1 MGWSSERQARS
12 DRPPGRTAE
21 AAQRTAAVHERVRE
35 LHGILAAAL
44 AGEIRGTDLQTLK
57 RAPRRAP
64 PVVQPSD
71 LEPRP
76 GPVWAA
82 FLPSRPGPVVR
93 WFGGERRYAR
103 RLAEAEDRFAEA
115 IERHRVNEET
125 RRERVARATRDH
137 TEQQR
142 RLDDA
147 IAEQHQ
153 RVDEYQRAVESR
165 DRRAVSRYFQKALD
179 RIPEPQDFPR
189 RRRTGYVPESTLL
202 AVEWDLPDL
211 SVVPAEASYRYDKE
225 RDAVL
230 AVLRPEKELRL
241 LYQQLVAQLALRALH
256 LVFGNDRYG
265 VVDTV
270 VFNGM
275 AESVD
280 LATGRTVRPCLITLR
295 ATREQFNA
303 LVLDQLDPVACV
315 RHYFAA
321 EVSRHPEELQPV
333 EPVLDFDLA
342 DPRTIEPADILSEI
356 DSRPNLLE
364 LAPDEFEHL
373 VHNLLTR
380 MGLETRLFR
389 SGNDGG
395 IDCVAY
401 DPRPITGGKFVVQAK
416 LYTRTVPPSAVRDL
430 FGTVLDAGAT
440 KGILITTSGFG
451 PSSYQ
456 FANGKPLQLID
467 GTGLLALCHQHD
479 IPARIVPRAS

>member
-1 MGWSSERQARS
+1 MGWSVERHARS
-12 DRPPGRTAE
+12 ERPPGRTAE
-21 AAQRTAAVHERVRE
+21 AAQRTAAVRERVRE
-35 LHGILAAAL
+35 LQGVLAETLAADV
-44 AGEIRGTDLQTLK
+44 GGTDLQSLK

-64 PVVQPSD
+64 PLMAETD
-71 LEPRP
+71 LRPHP
-76 GPVWAA
+76 GPLWAA
-82 FLPSRPGPVVR
+82 FRPAPPGPFATWV
-93 WFGGERRYAR
+93 GGHRRYAR
-103 RLAEAEDRFAEA
+103 RLRDAEDRFAEA
-115 IERHRVNEET
+115 IERHRLAEEA
-125 RRERVARATRDH
+125 RQLRVARAAKEQAD
-137 TEQQR
+137 QQR
-142 RLDDA
+142 RLDEA
-147 IAEQHQ
+147 TAELHA
-153 RVDEYQRAVESR
+153 RIDDYERSVRSG

-179 RIPEPQDFPR
+179 RVSEPADFPR
-189 RRRTGYVPESTLL
+189 RRRVGYVPESTLL
-202 AVEWDLPDL
+202 AVEWDLPDVT
-211 SVVPAEASYRYDKE
+211 VVPAESSYRYE
-225 RDAVL
+225 QRDLV
-230 AVLRPEKELRL
+230 VGVPRPEKEIRL
-241 LYQQLVAQLALRALH
+241 LYQQLVAQCALRALH

-275 AESVD
+275 VESVD

-295 ATREQFNA
+295 ATREQFTA

-315 RHYFAA
+315 RHYFGA

-333 EPVLDFDLA
+333 EPVLEFDLA
-342 DPRTIEPADILSEI
+342 DPRTIEPVDVVSEL
-356 DSRPNLLE
+356 DTRPNLLE
-364 LAPDEFEHL
+364 LTPDEFEQL

-401 DPRPITGGKFVVQAK
+401 DRRPITGGKFVVQAK

-430 FGTVLDAGAT
+430 FGTVVDAGAT

-479 IPARIVPRAS
+479 IPARIVPRAG

>member
-1 MGWSSERQARS
+1 MGWSTERHARS
-12 DRPPGRTAE
+12 ECPPGRTAE
-21 AAQRTAAVHERVRE
+21 AAQRTAAVSDRVRA
-35 LHGILAAAL
+35 LQGVLAAAL
-44 AGEIRGTDLQTLK
+44 ATEVRGTDLQKLK
-57 RAPRRAP
+57 RVPRRAP
-64 PVVQPSD
+64 PAVPEAD
-71 LEPRP
+71 LVPRP

-82 FLPSRPGPVVR
+82 WDQVARRPPVG

-103 RLAEAEDRFAEA
+103 RLAVAEDRFAVA
-115 IERHRVNEET
+115 IERHRAAEET
-125 RRERVARATRDH
+125 RRTRVARAIRDQA
-137 TEQQR
+137 EQQR

-147 IAEQHQ
+147 IAEQHA
-153 RVDEYQRAVESR
+153 RIDEYQRAVESR

-179 RIPEPQDFPR
+179 RAAEPLDFPR
-189 RRRTGYVPESTLL
+189 RRRAGYVPESTLL
-202 AVEWDLPDL
+202 ALEWDLPDL
-211 SVVPAEASYRYDKE
+211 TVVPAEAAYRYDKE
-225 RDAVL
+225 RDSV
-230 AVLRPEKELRL
+230 VPVPRPDKEIRL

-256 LVFGNDRYG
+256 LVFGNDRYD
-265 VVDTV
+265 VVETV

-275 AESVD
+275 VESVD
-280 LATGRTVRPCLITLR
+280 LATGRAVRPCLITLR
-295 ATREQFNA
+295 ATREQYQA

-333 EPVLDFDLA
+333 EPLLDFDLA
-342 DPRTIEPADILSEI
+342 DPRTIEPVDVLSEI

-364 LAPDEFEHL
+364 LTPDEFEHL

-389 SGNDGG
+389 RGNDGG

-440 KGILITTSGFG
+440 KGILVTTSGFG

>member
-1 MGWSSERQARS
+1 MAFSTERHARS

-21 AAQRTAAVHERVRE
+21 AAQRSAAVQERVRE
-35 LHGILAAAL
+35 LEGVLAAAL
-44 AGEIRGTDLQTLK
+44 AADVHGTDLQTLK

-64 PVVQPSD
+64 PSAEPAD

-82 FLPSRPGPVVR
+82 FLPQGPGPFAR

-115 IERHRVNEET
+115 IERHRANEEA
-125 RRERVARATRDH
+125 RRERVVRANRDH
-137 TEQQR
+137 AEQQR

-147 IAEQHQ
+147 TAEQHT
-153 RVDEYQRAVESR
+153 RIDAYQRAVEAGER
-165 DRRAVSRYFQKALD
+165 HAVSRYFQKALD
-179 RIPEPQDFPR
+179 RTNEPYDFPTR
-189 RRRTGYVPESTLL
+189 RRARYVPESTLL
-202 AVEWDLPDL
+202 ALEWDLPDL
-211 SVVPAEASYRYDKE
+211 SVIPAESAYRYDKE
-225 RDAVL
+225 QDAVL
-230 AVLRPEKELRL
+230 AVPRPDKERRL

-265 VVDTV
+265 VVETV
-270 VFNGM
+270 VFNGVV
-275 AESVD
+275 ESVD

-295 ATREQFNA
+295 ATREQFQA

-333 EPVLDFDLA
+333 EPLLEFDLA
-342 DPRTIEPADILSEI
+342 DPRTIESVDVISEI
-356 DSRPNLLE
+356 DTRPNLLE
-364 LAPDEFEHL
+364 LTPDEFEHL

-416 LYTRTVPPSAVRDL
+416 LYTRTVPPAAVRDL

-467 GTGLLALCHQHD
+467 GTGLLALCHQHE